1 MRLRLRLLWLFIASF
16 FKRPLDLT
24 GESIINL
31 MVLPNDVDI
40 TKITNDRYSALMDL
54 GRLDLAFRI
63 GLRGVLFKKGWAPVA
78 TFITIR
84 FRYPLKVFQ
93 RYQLHTRI
101 LWWDDRTFYW
111 EQTFKREGRVV
122 ATGHV
127 CATVIKRGVV
137 PTSEVVAAIDPGA
150 VTPEMPQVVAKLRE
164 AERLIHASQQET
176 PLSL

>member
-16 FKRPLDLT
+16 FKTPTNLL
-24 GESIINL
+24 GESILNL
-31 MVLPNDVDI
+31 MVLPNDVDV

-54 GRLDLAFRI
+54 GRLDLAFRC
-63 GLRGVLFKKGWAPVA
+63 GLRGVLFRKGWVPVA

-111 EQTFKREGRVV
+111 EQSFRRNGRVV
-122 ATGHV
+122 GTGHV
-127 CATVIKRGVV
+127 CATVIKKGIV
-137 PTSEVVAAIDPGA
+137 PTSEVVAAIDPDA
-150 VTPEMPQVVAKLRE
+150 IRPEMPEVVAKLME
-164 AERLIHASQQET
+164 AEKLIHSSQQEV
-176 PLSL
+176 LAS